1 MTKESRF
8 MNEEHS
14 EKSTL
19 QNRAEFWRI
28 SRTQVLLL
36 AQQINHTDTDP
47 VTVRGLR
54 IKAGY

>member
-28 SRTQVLLL
+28 SHTQVLLL
-36 AQQINHTDTDP
+36 AQQINHADTDP
-47 VTVRGLR
+47 VTV
-54 IKAGY
+54 